1 MTFILTIIIGFIFC
15 LPILWVAKL
24 KTEINILND
33 KIDFYRERAISLNQ
47 YIVDLEYME
56 II

>member
-47 YIVDLEYME
+47 YIVELEYME